1 MPGIAP
7 TAGDKVNK
15 KYNIII
21 SLKLISILQNSKD
34 IMIPVGNRNY
44 LVSNLTILGLNHLS
58 TDYSTN
64 YKAERYTM
72 NSFFFLV

>member
-1 MPGIAP
+1 M
-7 TAGDKVNK
+7 
-15 KYNIII
+15 
-21 SLKLISILQNSKD
+21 QNSKD

-44 LVSNLTILGLNHLS
+44 LVSNLTILDLNHLI

-72 NSFFFLV
+72 NCFFGIAS